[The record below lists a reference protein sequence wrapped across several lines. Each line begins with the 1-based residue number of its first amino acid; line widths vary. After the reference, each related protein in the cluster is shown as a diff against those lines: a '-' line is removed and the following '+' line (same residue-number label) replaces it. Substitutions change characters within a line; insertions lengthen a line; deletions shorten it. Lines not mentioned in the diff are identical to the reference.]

1 MGLPKRDIE
10 YHTYADY
17 QTWPDDCRY
26 ELIDGIAYAMAPA
39 PTRQHQNAVL
49 EIARQI
55 ANTLEGK
62 PCRPYI
68 APFDVRLMQADL
80 ADQRVDTVVQPDIS
94 VICDRSKLD
103 DKGAK
108 GAPDWIIEVLSPS
121 TASHDQ
127 IVKHALYERAGVG
140 EYWLVHPTDRLLTIY
155 RLLDGAYGKPDIRE
169 LVGETACGVLPE
181 VVIDWEKVLRDE
193 E

>member
-39 PTRQHQNAVL
+39 PTSKHQVAVL

-55 ANTLEGK
+55 ANALDGK

-68 APFDVRLMQADL
+68 APFDVRLMQADQT
-80 ADQRVDTVVQPDIS
+80 DQHVDTVVQPDIS
-94 VICDRSKLD
+94 VICDRSKVD

-127 IVKHALYERAGVG
+127 IIKHALYERAGVR
-140 EYWLVHPTDRLLTIY
+140 EYWLVHPTDKLLTIY
-155 RLLDGAYGKPDIRE
+155 RLVDGSYGKPDIRE
-169 LVGETACGVLPE
+169 LEGETACSVLPD
-181 VVIDWEKVLRDE
+181 VVLHWQKLHDDV
-193 E
+193 